1 MSAKIIITPVL
12 RFWGFE
18 RHPFDDLVLRDH
30 DLALFVDRKTEVRR
44 LQNSLSNALCGVFG
58 AQGVGK
64 SSVLNQLATLTRK
77 EGYAVASVQMTGTSE
92 NLLYRE
98 ILAAILREIKTGNI
112 KVAARRGLKVDR
124 ELERVQNSIKYT
136 SSVEAAGETGWKAL
150 FNLAVKTGVKQQ
162 EEHELA
168 QHTEDTA
175 VALIREIAQQ
185 TEKPFAVVIDN
196 LERAKFM
203 LNSEE
208 AYFRFITKFAQT
220 IDMTF
225 SELGVPFVVSL
236 DQSFAD
242 RIDGQLPGAEEAY
255 SFSFG
260 QLVEIRV
267 FAPDDLFKI
276 INRRL
281 AYRKWR
287 GAVDDFIDR
296 DAFWA
301 LMIATGGHPRR
312 AFAVLREAMELIADQ
327 NGKPKIRLDHMRTA
341 VHETGEKLLDTDIRI
356 FQFLARSG
364 PHSSSDDA
372 LLRAV
377 GLGRTQLRTRLAEL
391 HKKTLLAVTQ
401 ETIGSTKKDVYSV
414 IDVDLA

>member
-1 MSAKIIITPVL
+1 MATKTIITPVL
-12 RFWGFE
+12 KFWGFE
-18 RHPFDDLVLRDH
+18 RHPFDDLVLRDN
-30 DLALFVDRKTEVRR
+30 DLDLFVDRKTELRR
-44 LQNSLSNALCGVFG
+44 LQNALSNALCGVFG

-64 SSVLNQLATLTRK
+64 SSVLNKLATLTLK

-98 ILAAILREIKTGNI
+98 ILAAILREIKAGNI
-112 KVAARRGLKVDR
+112 RVAAKLGLKVDQ

-136 SSVEAAGETGWKAL
+136 SSVEAAGEVGWKAL
-150 FNLAVKTGVKQQ
+150 LNLAVKTGIKKQ
-162 EEHELA
+162 EERELA

-175 VALIREIAQQ
+175 VALIRNIAQQ
-185 TEKPFAVVIDN
+185 KKEPFAVVIDN
-196 LERAKFM
+196 LERAKFL
-203 LNSEE
+203 LNNED
-208 AYFRFITKFAQT
+208 AYFRFVTKFAQT
-220 IDMTF
+220 IDTTF

-267 FAPDDLFKI
+267 FPPGDLFKI

-281 AYRKWR
+281 GYRKWP
-287 GAVDDFIDR
+287 GTVDDFIDR

-312 AFAVLREAMELIADQ
+312 AFAVLREAMELIADK
-327 NGKPKIRLDHMRTA
+327 NVKKKIRLEHMRTA
-341 VHETGEKLLDTDIRI
+341 IGECGEKLVETDIRI
-356 FQFLARSG
+356 FQFLATKG

-372 LLRAV
+372 LMKAV
-377 GLGRTQLRTRLAEL
+377 GIGRTPLLKRLVEL
-391 HKKTLLAVTQ
+391 QKKSLLSVTQ
-401 ETIGSTKKDVYSV
+401 EISGSAKKDVYF
-414 IDVDLA
+414 VDNLDLT